1 MSQTQR
7 HARSF
12 TKRLTKRKKGQ
23 TKNTPNHQTSFFQK
37 TQKRTDGFSFV
48 PTHTHTLI
56 LNFILLQTFNHYPP
70 PETEES
76 DFDRILAT
84 QPGPRCRTFSLCCLR
99 SSFLPF
105 NLSSQHRTTDCEIDE
120 TRLGKLTAAL
130 STCTA
135 LETLDLV
142 GLGLD
147 DAAAASV
154 VRALP
159 LEASATLVRLNLGEN
174 AAGVCTAQAVCERH
188 LKPRGAVLAVLDL
201 FANSIDDK
209 GAATL
214 ASALKDN
221 TTLRVLSLGRLHVTL
236 PFQRVWLNVRERK

>member
-1 MSQTQR
+1 MTLTASLP
-7 HARSF
+7 HSPVLGAARSHF
-12 TKRLTKRKKGQ
+12 
-23 TKNTPNHQTSFFQK
+23 P
-37 TQKRTDGFSFV
+37 V
-48 PTHTHTLI
+48 CV
-56 LNFILLQTFNHYPP
+56 LL
-70 PETEES
+70 
-76 DFDRILAT
+76 
-84 QPGPRCRTFSLCCLR
+84 FSLSIFFHR
-99 SSFLPF
+99 NITP
-105 NLSSQHRTTDCEIDE
+105 QHHITTDCEIDE
-120 TRLGKLTAAL
+120 TRLAKLTAAL
-130 STCTA
+130 SKCTA